1 MKRLAAA
8 CAGMLL
14 VLVLAACASRG
25 GTSGDGWT
33 TLFDGKDLKQFY
45 TVGKANWRI
54 EGDSVVADKKDGK
67 DNGFLV
73 TNDFYKNFQLHAEFW
88 VSNDAN
94 SGIFMRCGNP
104 EVLTDKV
111 CYEANIFDQ
120 RPDPSYGTGALVH
133 IVKALDPM
141 PKAGGK
147 WNAYDITVQGD
158 HIVAVLNGVKTV
170 DVHDKKLND
179 GRIGLQYAA
188 GVVKFRN
195 VRVKRL

>member
-1 MKRLAAA
+1 MKRLAAVCAGAAVVLALVA
-8 CAGMLL
+8 CAGT
-14 VLVLAACASRG
+14 G
-25 GTSGDGWT
+25 GMSGEGWT
-33 TLFDGKDLKQFY
+33 TLFDGKDLKQWY

-54 EGDSVVADKKDGK
+54 EGDTVVADKKEGK

-73 TNDFYKNFQLHAEFW
+73 TNEIYKDFELHAEFW

-94 SGIFMRCGNP
+94 SGVYMRCGNP
-104 EVLTDKV
+104 EVLTDRV

-120 RPDPSYGTGALVH
+120 RPDPAYGTGALVH
-133 IVKALDPM
+133 IVKVLDPM

-147 WNAYDITVQGD
+147 WNSFDITVKGD
-158 HIVAVLNGVKTV
+158 HIVVVMNGVKTV
-170 DVHDKKLND
+170 DVHDKKLSD